1 MKHFSVRLRRR
12 DISNG
17 EIIEDLQRVS
27 RELHG
32 QPVTVVSYNER
43 GSFGSTT
50 VLRKFGSWNA
60 GLAEAGLPLANRIN
74 IPDDELFE
82 NLANLWTKLGRQP
95 FGRDLVEKANES
107 LFSLGTYEKRFG
119 SWNKALVAFSD
130 SINETEPRAEL
141 EDSEYVN
148 LPDRKSSR
156 TPRKI
161 NWRIRSRILIRDSCI
176 CQMCGA
182 SPAKNPDV
190 SLHVDHI
197 YPWSKGG
204 ETVVEN
210 LQTLCEQCNIG
221 KSDVVF

>member
-1 MKHFSVRLRRR
+1 MEHFKIRLRRR
-12 DISNG
+12 DIANS
-17 EIIEDLQRVS
+17 EIVDDLQRVS

-60 GLAEAGLPLANRIN
+60 GLAAAGLPLANRIN

-95 FGRDLVEKANES
+95 FGRDLAEKANES

-119 SWNKALVAFSD
+119 GWNKALVAFSH
-130 SINETEPRAEL
+130 SINETEPRAAIESS
-141 EDSEYVN
+141 DYVS
-148 LPDRKSSR
+148 PSDRKFNR
-156 TPRKI
+156 TLRKI

-190 SLHVDHI
+190 QLHVDHI

-210 LQTLCEQCNIG
+210 LQTLCEKCNIG